1 MEGFY
6 YNRDTVFFDNPV
18 TSLRIP
24 VTWMITRK
32 PTWNIISC
40 HFSTIKVREVQL
52 SLLRFKV
59 NDKFSWRQILFVSLC
74 LLLAKG
80 LSKIKQQNQNIVTD
94 EKVNIDQICK
104 EMAFLHTANCA
115 FAKMQ
120 NREKYCNWPSYCLS
134 FLFRDFFALK
144 KRHNN
149 IWAFTLT
156 SHLWHY
162 DKYVDK

>member
-59 NDKFSWRQILFVSLC
+59 NDKFSWRQILFVSLY

-94 EKVNIDQICK
+94 ERRLILIKFVRKWLFYTLQIVHLPKCKTGKNIAIDR
-104 EMAFLHTANCA
+104 LTV
-115 FAKMQ
+115 
-120 NREKYCNWPSYCLS
+120 Y
-134 FLFRDFFALK
+134 LFCSE
-144 KRHNN
+144 
-149 IWAFTLT
+149 T
-156 SHLWHY
+156 SSH
-162 DKYVDK
+162 

>member
-59 NDKFSWRQILFVSLC
+59 NDKFSWRQILFVSLY

-104 EMAFLHTANCA
+104 EMAFYTLQIVHLPKCKTG
-115 FAKMQ
+115 KILQ
-120 NREKYCNWPSYCLS
+120 LTVL
-134 FLFRDFFALK
+134 LFIFFVQRLLRTK
-144 KRHNN
+144 K
-149 IWAFTLT
+149 TT
-156 SHLWHY
+156 
-162 DKYVDK
+162 